1 MKNKNLRKILTIFVC
16 MIIILYNSCISS
28 KTFVNSKQL
37 EQSEQISLNEK
48 DTVVI
53 FFEELNIKKDKYFP
67 LSFSQKDTITKIFVT
82 KNIKSIEVDSTY
94 KIDTDSS
101 YKKFKIE
108 KNIKNQIISDSLLM
122 RKFK

>member
-1 MKNKNLRKILTIFVC
+1 MKNLKKILTIFI
-16 MIIILYNSCISS
+16 IIILYSSCVSN
-28 KTFVNSKQL
+28 KTFIKSKQL
-37 EQSEQISLNEK
+37 EQSEQISLKNEK